1 MDKIKKNFQ
10 SMPQLGGKIKTHGLK
25 KLCYNEIGEG
35 LKQSYIKMLYLWTHL
50 KPPNEGKFVWGG
62 LWFL

>member
-1 MDKIKKNFQ
+1 
-10 SMPQLGGKIKTHGLK
+10 MPQLGGKIKTRGLK

-50 KPPNEGKFVWGG
+50 KPPNEGKFV
-62 LWFL
+62 